1 MPPCAS
7 PPSSGRPSTR
17 PTCCAAGPRPGCAGD
32 PAGAAADFARVV
44 DLAGDC
50 GAPEL
55 TAAAR
60 LGLAR
65 LALDRGALAE
75 ARRLALTALDECPA
89 GWYTADGVRM
99 TILVTL
105 GRAAA
110 AAATRPA
117 AGTGKCPQWVPDRTP
132 PGSWPPPRR
141 GSPNLPPA
149 EPGRE

>member
-110 AAATRPA
+110 AAGDRDEARRRYRQVSTVGSGPDA
-117 AGTGKCPQWVPDRTP
+117 ARI
-132 PGSWPPPRR
+132 
-141 GSPNLPPA
+141 LAAA
-149 EPGRE
+149 EAGLAELAAR